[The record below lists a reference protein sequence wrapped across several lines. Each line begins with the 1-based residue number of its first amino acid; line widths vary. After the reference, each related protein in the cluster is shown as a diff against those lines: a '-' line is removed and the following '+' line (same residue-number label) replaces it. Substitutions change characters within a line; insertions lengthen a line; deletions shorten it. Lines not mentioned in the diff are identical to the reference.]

1 MDDEKLSRL
10 WEPGA
15 RTGAGLAKLRTPIT
29 VLFSDIKGST
39 SYAEKKGDVEYM
51 AMLTR
56 HNSILFPVIEAEGGA
71 VVKTIGDS
79 ILAKFDDPVAAVRAA
94 AGMQR
99 ALAKDREGHEEIDQI
114 HIRIGLHYGMGLVK
128 DNDVFGDVVN
138 AAAHVQHQAKTEQIL
153 ITDALLDAVRAAR
166 LPFAKMGRAELKG
179 KDEPIDLYAVAWSE
193 SETQQLIEEIQALA
207 ESNFN
212 ELKKQLDGL
221 EEEFAATRDQWWT
234 ERRALNAELEELA
247 GAFERARETARQQ
260 LSDDLQADL
269 RFQIKGLLRAKEQ
282 FEQDLA
288 SARQRSEAER
298 NNLKAQISSMQKSIV
313 DAMERSNNPARM
325 SVAAREQLEEH
336 VTAAKR
342 ESQLQ
347 WERERSR
354 LQNEIERLKKAAST
368 DEKRE
373 AARHAVLEKLGKLPT
388 GPAGRN
394 TADRW
399 EREFQDARL
408 QWQIERE
415 QLNLAVKKLEMDLQ
429 RNQSSMRSEVFQEMR
444 TQFESKLAE
453 ANLERDRLEQEVQ
466 FVTSELASE
475 RQRLNARI
483 KILEEALP
491 EAQEAARKQV
501 QAELQ
506 SQCDSKVQEANRV
519 RARVERKHRDLLEE
533 WEGERRRTK
542 KQIATLEEQL
552 KEAREAAFMAQK
564 TSDRARTSD

>member
-15 RTGAGLAKLRTPIT
+15 RAGAGLAKLRTPIT

-56 HNSILFPVIEAEGGA
+56 HNSILFPVIEAAGGA

-79 ILAKFDDPVAAVRAA
+79 ILAKFDDPVAAVKAA

-99 ALAKDREGHEEIDQI
+99 ALAKDREGHEETDQI

-138 AAAHVQHQAKTEQIL
+138 AAAHVQHQANAEQIL

-193 SETQQLIEEIQALA
+193 SETQQLIEEIQAQA
-207 ESNFN
+207 ESSFN
-212 ELKKQLDGL
+212 EQTKQLEEL
-221 EEEFAATRDQWWT
+221 EEEFAAARDQWWT
-234 ERRALNAELEELA
+234 ERRALNSELEELA
-247 GAFERARETARQQ
+247 AAFERARETARQQ
-260 LSDDLQADL
+260 LSEDFVAEL
-269 RFQIKGLLRAKEQ
+269 RFQIKGLIRKSEQ
-282 FEQDLA
+282 LEQDLA
-288 SARQRSEAER
+288 SARQRFEAER
-298 NNLKAQISSMQKSIV
+298 NNLKAQIASMQASIV
-313 DAMERSNNPARM
+313 DAVERSNNPARM
-325 SVAAREQLEEH
+325 SVAAREQLEAH

-342 ESQLQ
+342 DSQVQ
-347 WERERSR
+347 WERERNK
-354 LQNEIERLKKAAST
+354 LQNEIERLKKAALT

-373 AARHAVLEKLGKLPT
+373 AARYAVLEKLGKVPT
-388 GPAGRN
+388 DPLGRK
-394 TADRW
+394 TPDRS
-399 EREFQDARL
+399 EREFHNART
-408 QWQIERE
+408 QWEIERE
-415 QLNLAVKKLEMDLQ
+415 QLNLAIKKLEMDLQ
-429 RNQSSMRSEVFQEMR
+429 RTQISMRGEIFQEMR
-444 TQFESKLAE
+444 AQFESKLAE

-466 FVTSELASE
+466 FVTGELASE

-483 KILEEALP
+483 KTLEEALG
-491 EAQEAARKQV
+491 EAQEATRKQV
-501 QAELQ
+501 IADLH
-506 SQCDSKVQEANRV
+506 SQFDAKLQEANRL
-519 RARVERKHRDLLEE
+519 RARVERKHHDLLEE

-542 KQIATLEEQL
+542 KQIATLEEKL
-552 KEAREAAFMAQK
+552 KEAREAAYKAQR
-564 TSDRARTSD
+564 TSDRARLSD